1 MFESF
6 LGINF
11 LNLYDTDAFIAI
23 QIILTLTINCAIF
36 KRMTDIRISWTVL
49 LTFALLDVAIQY
61 NITGMTVIT
70 DVFILMILAL
80 LSKGKTWS
88 VTQYAFHSL
97 FPVVTSDLLYRLL
110 GLFFIPLLLNIPV
123 TEVGSNALFYL
134 LSYGLILP
142 LYFVFDRF
150 LGLDL
155 KRWKV
160 YSDDSFRNLKISRG
174 VALGMAVYV
183 LGIFL
188 NLNIAVWLPGASPD
202 LELRI
207 RMLWVLLSAVAFIF
221 LIAHLNQLSRQYL
234 EESLAMEEKRH
245 LNSLTKA
252 NQKIDLLYNEL
263 LQYRQSYQTVV
274 EQFSEEVRDQ
284 EEALAEQV
292 YQNVLRESAKE
303 FERFRVIDNPKLE
316 NIQSLPLRSL
326 LSARMMEAKRNNI
339 PVTCDIPEEIS
350 GFTMNVVDLTLLV
363 SIFFSNAIDES
374 KQVPVSQIIFSFH
387 RHDQD
392 GTFHFIMENRTQE
405 EKVNLDTIMQEEN
418 QKKTSVLNLHS
429 AKDILKKYGD
439 ANLITSSGDYLFKQE
454 LIFK

>member
-11 LNLYDTDAFIAI
+11 FNLYNTDAFLAV

-374 KQVPVSQIIFSFH
+374 KQVPVSQISFSFH

-405 EKVNLDTIMQEEN
+405 ERVDLDAIMQEEN

>member
-1 MFESF
+1 
-6 LGINF
+6 
-11 LNLYDTDAFIAI
+11 
-23 QIILTLTINCAIF
+23 
-36 KRMTDIRISWTVL
+36 
-49 LTFALLDVAIQY
+49 
-61 NITGMTVIT
+61 
-70 DVFILMILAL
+70 
-80 LSKGKTWS
+80 
-88 VTQYAFHSL
+88 
-97 FPVVTSDLLYRLL
+97 
-110 GLFFIPLLLNIPV
+110 
-123 TEVGSNALFYL
+123 
-134 LSYGLILP
+134 
-142 LYFVFDRF
+142 
-150 LGLDL
+150 
-155 KRWKV
+155 
-160 YSDDSFRNLKISRG
+160 
-174 VALGMAVYV
+174 
-183 LGIFL
+183 
-188 NLNIAVWLPGASPD
+188 
-202 LELRI
+202 
-207 RMLWVLLSAVAFIF
+207 MLWVLLSAVAFIF

-326 LSARMMEAKRNNI
+326 LSARMMEAKRSNI

-374 KQVPVSQIIFSFH
+374 KQVPASQINFSFH
-387 RHDQD
+387 RHDED
-392 GTFHFIMENRTQE
+392 GSYHFVMENRTRE
-405 EKVNLDTIMQEEN
+405 EKVDLDAIMQEEN
-418 QKKTSVLNLHS
+418 QKKTSGLNLHS
-429 AKDILKKYGD
+429 AKDILRKYSD

>member
-11 LNLYDTDAFIAI
+11 FNLYNTDAFLAV

-70 DVFILMILAL
+70 DVFILMILAF

-350 GFTMNVVDLTLLV
+350 GFAMNVVDLTLLV

-374 KQVPVSQIIFSFH
+374 KQVTVSQISFSFH

-405 EKVNLDTIMQEEN
+405 ERVDLDAIMQEEN

>member
-1 MFESF
+1 M
-6 LGINF
+6 
-11 LNLYDTDAFIAI
+11 
-23 QIILTLTINCAIF
+23 
-36 KRMTDIRISWTVL
+36 
-49 LTFALLDVAIQY
+49 
-61 NITGMTVIT
+61 
-70 DVFILMILAL
+70 
-80 LSKGKTWS
+80 
-88 VTQYAFHSL
+88 
-97 FPVVTSDLLYRLL
+97 
-110 GLFFIPLLLNIPV
+110 
-123 TEVGSNALFYL
+123 GSNALFYL

-160 YSDDSFRNLKISRG
+160 YSDDSFQNLQISRR
-174 VALGMAVYV
+174 VAIAMAIYL
-183 LGIFL
+183 LGIYL
-188 NLNIAVWLPGASPD
+188 SVNLDSWFPGYSSEV
-202 LELRI
+202 ELRL

-326 LSARMMEAKRNNI
+326 LSARMMEAKRSNI
-339 PVTCDIPEEIS
+339 PVTCHIPEEIS

-374 KQVPVSQIIFSFH
+374 KQVPVSQINFSFH
-387 RHDQD
+387 RHNED
-392 GTFHFIMENRTQE
+392 GSYHFVMENRTQE
-405 EKVNLDTIMQEEN
+405 EKVDLDAIMQEEN
-418 QKKTSVLNLHS
+418 QKKTSGLNLHS
-429 AKDILKKYGD
+429 AKDILRKYSD

>member
-11 LNLYDTDAFIAI
+11 FNLYNTDAFLAV

-326 LSARMMEAKRNNI
+326 LSARMMEAKRSNI

-374 KQVPVSQIIFSFH
+374 KQVPVSQISFSFH

-405 EKVNLDTIMQEEN
+405 ERVDLDAIMQEEN

>member
-11 LNLYDTDAFIAI
+11 LNLYNTDAFLAI
-23 QIILTLTINCAIF
+23 QIIITLTINCAIF
-36 KRMTDIRISWTVL
+36 KRMTDIRISWTVF
-49 LTFALLDVAIQY
+49 LTLALLDVVLQY
-61 NITGMTVIT
+61 NIKSMNMIA
-70 DVFILMILAL
+70 DVFILMVLAILA
-80 LSKGKTWS
+80 KGKTWT
-88 VTQYAFHSL
+88 VTQYAFHTL

-110 GLFFIPLLLNIPV
+110 GLFFILLNLPV
-123 TEVGSNALFYL
+123 AEVGSNALFYL

-160 YSDDSFRNLKISRG
+160 YSDDSFHNLQISRRA
-174 VALGMAVYV
+174 ALAMATYL

-188 NLNIAVWLPGASPD
+188 SMNLDDWLPGYSLD
-202 LELRI
+202 LELRL
-207 RMLWVLLSAVAFIF
+207 RMLGVLLSAVAFI
-221 LIAHLNQLSRQYL
+221 LLVAHLNQLSRQYL

-326 LSARMMEAKRNNI
+326 LSARMMEAKRSNI

-374 KQVPVSQIIFSFH
+374 KQVPASQINFSFH
-387 RHDQD
+387 RHDKD
-392 GTFHFIMENRTQE
+392 GSYHFVMENRTQE
-405 EKVNLDTIMQEEN
+405 EKVDLDAIMQEEN
-418 QKKTSVLNLHS
+418 QKKTSGLNLHS
-429 AKDILKKYGD
+429 AKDILRKYSD

>member
-11 LNLYDTDAFIAI
+11 LNLYDTDAFLAI
-23 QIILTLTINCAIF
+23 QLILTLTINCAIF
-36 KRMTDIRISWTVL
+36 KRMTDIRISWTVF
-49 LTFALLDVAIQY
+49 LTLALLDVVIQY
-61 NITGMTVIT
+61 NITNMIMVF
-70 DVFILMILAL
+70 DVFILMILAFL
-80 LSKGKTWS
+80 AKGKTWS
-88 VTQYAFHSL
+88 VTQYAFHTL

-110 GLFFIPLLLNIPV
+110 GLFFIPLLLNLPV
-123 TEVGSNALFYL
+123 AEVGSNALFYL

-160 YSDDSFRNLKISRG
+160 YSDDSFQNLQISRR
-174 VALGMAVYV
+174 VAIAMAIYL
-183 LGIFL
+183 LGIYL
-188 NLNIAVWLPGASPD
+188 SVNLDSWFPGYSSEV
-202 LELRI
+202 ELRF

-303 FERFRVIDNPKLE
+303 

-326 LSARMMEAKRNNI
+326 LSARMMETKRSNI

-374 KQVPVSQIIFSFH
+374 KQVPASQINFSFH
-387 RHDQD
+387 RHDKD
-392 GTFHFIMENRTQE
+392 GSYHFVMENRTQE
-405 EKVNLDTIMQEEN
+405 ERVDLDAIMQEEN

-439 ANLITSSGDYLFKQE
+439 ANLITSSGDYLFKQD

>member
-11 LNLYDTDAFIAI
+11 LNLYNTDAFLAI
-23 QIILTLTINCAIF
+23 QIIITLTINCAIF
-36 KRMTDIRISWTVL
+36 KRMTDIRISWTVF
-49 LTFALLDVAIQY
+49 LTLALLDVVLQY
-61 NITGMTVIT
+61 NIKSMNMIA
-70 DVFILMILAL
+70 DVFILMVLAILA
-80 LSKGKTWS
+80 KGKTWT
-88 VTQYAFHSL
+88 VTQYAFHTL

-110 GLFFIPLLLNIPV
+110 GLFFIPLLLNLPV
-123 TEVGSNALFYL
+123 AEVGSNALFYL

-160 YSDDSFRNLKISRG
+160 YSDDSFHNLQISRRA
-174 VALGMAVYV
+174 ALAMATYL

-188 NLNIAVWLPGASPD
+188 SMNLDDWLPGYSLD
-202 LELRI
+202 LELRL
-207 RMLWVLLSAVAFIF
+207 RMLGVLLSAVAFIF
-221 LIAHLNQLSRQYL
+221 LVAHLNQLSRQYL

-326 LSARMMEAKRNNI
+326 

-374 KQVPVSQIIFSFH
+374 KQVPASQINFSFH
-387 RHDQD
+387 RHDKD
-392 GTFHFIMENRTQE
+392 GSYHFVMENRTQE
-405 EKVNLDTIMQEEN
+405 EKVDLDAIMQEEN
-418 QKKTSVLNLHS
+418 QKKTSGLNLHS
-429 AKDILKKYGD
+429 AKDILRKYSD

>member
-11 LNLYDTDAFIAI
+11 LNLYDTDAFLAV
-23 QIILTLTINCAIF
+23 QIILTLTINCIIF
-36 KRMTDIRISWTVL
+36 RRMTDIRISWTVF
-49 LTFALLDVAIQY
+49 LTLALLDVAIQY
-61 NITGMTVIT
+61 NITNLTTVV
-70 DVFILMILAL
+70 DVFLLMILAVL
-80 LSKGKTWS
+80 AKGKTWS
-88 VTQYAFHSL
+88 LTQYAFHTL
-97 FPVVTSDLLYRLL
+97 FPVVTSDLLFRLL
-110 GLFFIPLLLNIPV
+110 GLFFFPLLLNIPV
-123 TEVGSNALFYL
+123 AEVGSNALFYL
-134 LSYGLILP
+134 LTYSMILP
-142 LYFVFDRF
+142 LYFIFNRF

-155 KRWKV
+155 ERWKV
-160 YSDDSFRNLKISRG
+160 YSDDSLHNIQTSRR
-174 VALGMAVYV
+174 VALAMS
-183 LGIFL
+183 I
-188 NLNIAVWLPGASPD
+188 VWFPFYSPE
-202 LELRI
+202 LELRL
-207 RMLWVLLSAVAFIF
+207 RMFWGLLSALAFIF

-252 NQKIDLLYNEL
+252 NQKIDVLYNEL

-303 FERFRVIDNPKLE
+303 FERFRVVENPKLE
-316 NIQSLPLRSL
+316 NIHSLPLRSL

-339 PVTCDIPEEIS
+339 PVTCDIPEEIK
-350 GFTMNVVDLTLLV
+350 GFAMNVVDLTLLV

-374 KQVPVSQIIFSFH
+374 KQVPASQINFSFH
-387 RHDQD
+387 NHDKD
-392 GTFHFIMENRTQE
+392 GSYHFVMENRTQE
-405 EKVNLDTIMQEEN
+405 ERVDLDAIMQEEN
-418 QKKTSVLNLHS
+418 QKKTSGLNLHS

-439 ANLITSSGDYLFKQE
+439 ANLVTSSGDYLFKQE

>member
-1 MFESF
+1 
-6 LGINF
+6 
-11 LNLYDTDAFIAI
+11 
-23 QIILTLTINCAIF
+23 
-36 KRMTDIRISWTVL
+36 MTDIRISWTVF
-49 LTFALLDVAIQY
+49 LTLALLDVVIQY
-61 NITGMTVIT
+61 NITNMIMVF
-70 DVFILMILAL
+70 DVFILMILAFL
-80 LSKGKTWS
+80 AKGKTWS
-88 VTQYAFHSL
+88 VTQYAFHTL

-110 GLFFIPLLLNIPV
+110 GLFFIPLLLNLPV
-123 TEVGSNALFYL
+123 AEVGSNALFYL

-160 YSDDSFRNLKISRG
+160 YSDDSFQNLQISRR
-174 VALGMAVYV
+174 VAIAMAIYL
-183 LGIFL
+183 LGIYL
-188 NLNIAVWLPGASPD
+188 SVNLDSWFPGYSSEV
-202 LELRI
+202 ELRL

-326 LSARMMEAKRNNI
+326 LSARMMEAKRSNI

-350 GFTMNVVDLTLLV
+350 GFTMHENIQLIGIDGQDMKARL
-363 SIFFSNAIDES
+363 IFFQKYHTKKSDEFAQPLS
-374 KQVPVSQIIFSFH
+374 
-387 RHDQD
+387 
-392 GTFHFIMENRTQE
+392 
-405 EKVNLDTIMQEEN
+405 
-418 QKKTSVLNLHS
+418 LNCHCGLTDFPYH
-429 AKDILKKYGD
+429 
-439 ANLITSSGDYLFKQE
+439 
-454 LIFK
+454 